1 VPASALQGWRHHVG
15 LGAASI
21 LYGCSG
27 EQKEQGSVRE
37 EQRWEESRE
46 PLPGACFTA
55 ISD

>member
-1 VPASALQGWRHHVG
+1 MG

>member
-1 VPASALQGWRHHVG
+1 MWDSGQPPSYMDVL
-15 LGAASI
+15 
-21 LYGCSG
+21 G

-37 EQRWEESRE
+37 EQRWQESRE